1 MGSFQSQIFEKM
13 RKFGLIGFPLSHS
26 FSKKYF
32 TEKFQELGIAEDNQY
47 ELYSIEKVEELKK
60 ILIENPE
67 LAGLNIT
74 IPHKLNILPLL
85 HEIDDAAQRIGAV
98 NVIKILENNKL
109 KGYNSDYYGFKKS
122 LEAFLGGKKNIKA
135 LVLGNGG
142 ASKAVVVALQ
152 DMGIEYKLVSRR
164 KEGEVI
170 SYYKANDLLGSHHL
184 VINCTPL
191 GTYPAINECP
201 DLDYDVLTNKHYF
214 HDLIYNP
221 GETLFMRKAK
231 DNGANTKNGYD
242 MLVFQAEKSWEIWN
256 KK

>member
-1 MGSFQSQIFEKM
+1 M

-32 TEKFQELGIAEDNQY
+32 TEKFQELGIADDNQY
-47 ELYSIEKVEELKK
+47 ELYSIEKVEEIRK
-60 ILIENPE
+60 ILKENPE
-67 LAGLNIT
+67 LLGLNVT
-74 IPHKLNILPLL
+74 IPHKLNVLSLL
-85 HEIDDAAQRIGAV
+85 HDIDPAAKRIGAV
-98 NVIKILENNKL
+98 NVIKVLENGKL
-109 KGYNSDYYGFKKS
+109 KGYNSDYFGFKKS
-122 LEAFLGGKKNIKA
+122 LEEFLGLKKEIKA

-142 ASKAVVVALQ
+142 AAKAVMVALE

-164 KEGEVI
+164 KEGDAI
-170 SYYKANDLLGSHHL
+170 SYFRANGLLSSHHL

-201 DLDYDVLTNKHYF
+201 DLDYDTLTNKHYF

-221 GETLFMRKAK
+221 GETLFMKKAK

-256 KK
+256 EK